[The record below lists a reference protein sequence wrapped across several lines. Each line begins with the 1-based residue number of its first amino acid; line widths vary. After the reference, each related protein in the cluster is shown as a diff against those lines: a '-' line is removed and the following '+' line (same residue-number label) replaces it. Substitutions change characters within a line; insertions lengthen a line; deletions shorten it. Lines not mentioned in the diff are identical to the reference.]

1 MRWDW
6 WNVPQKTVF
15 TPPPKHKPEA
25 PGWISTRDDLPE
37 PHKIVLTWGAEGYSL
52 ARCVRQ
58 GPGPQDYVWVGV
70 SFLFEGEGCPITNVQ
85 VSHWQHLPKPPKRE
99 GIDDGKR

>member
-1 MRWDW
+1 MRWEW
-6 WNVPQKTVF
+6 WNNPEKRAA
-15 TPPPKHKPEA
+15 TPPPPRHKPEV

-58 GPGPQDYVWVGV
+58 GPGPQDYAWIGV
-70 SFLFEGEGCPITNVQ
+70 SHLLGEEGCAMTGVQ
-85 VSHWQHLPKPPKRE
+85 VSHWQYLPRPPKRE
-99 GIDDGKR
+99 GI